1 MDPKPDLDPNPD
13 LFVIIPQNARKRKVY
28 DPSTRFRPISSEDA
42 VIGLFNGF
50 VSLGDSPE
58 AAVLKLM
65 QRYTIAIPLFQLF
78 CSNPSLITI

>member
-1 MDPKPDLDPNPD
+1 MNPKPDLDPNPD

-28 DPSTRFRPISSEDA
+28 VPSTRSRPISTEAA

-65 QRYTIAIPLFQLF
+65 QRYTIAISVFQIF
-78 CSNPSLITI
+78 CSNHSLITI